1 MLDRKEIE
9 YLHYLVDNKN
19 ETWQE
24 ITNKMTYK
32 FNKTFNVN
40 SLKSYVNYRKREGKW
55 ENNSSKEMQD
65 IEVKESYNDEGIT
78 TQVDFNAKMSFLNKK
93 SKTPR
98 DVLIYKGFSPDSWVI
113 TSTTSNE
120 WITESKE
127 GNLFNYQLKFTAKPK
142 TGYDSKDV
150 VEQLLKDVPKMELKQ
165 KIHGKRNLV
174 IPLSDLHFPIL
185 TLDKAQEYLTDV
197 VELIQ
202 KGYNTIV
209 LESLGDIFHSNAMK
223 SSQTIKGTQLED
235 VDMVSAIEY
244 AKKFFGLIIE
254 VALQYSNEVRIEFA
268 EGNHSA
274 MEYMFLTYL
283 EARYPQA
290 KVNKHNKAR
299 IAYKLG
305 NVGIMLTHGHMGK
318 KKDYPMLFATEFK
331 DVWASSSWL
340 ECHQGHY
347 HTMEAQNVNGVI
359 HRQLGTIKPNDS
371 YEEENGFTMNYKS
384 TQAFEYSDDKL
395 KTIYELG

>member
-1 MLDRKEIE
+1 MAKYNNEEID
-9 YLHYLVDNKN
+9 YLTYLVNKTST
-19 ETWQE
+19 TWPQRAQL
-24 ITNKMTYK
+24 MSDK
-32 FNKTFNVN
+32 FNKEYNVN
-40 SLKSYVNYRKREGKW
+40 SIKSYVNHRKRSNAWDYQKGKPAI
-55 ENNSSKEMQD
+55 KTK
-65 IEVKESYNDEGIT
+65 VKGNGEQTSEIKLRMT
-78 TQVDFNAKMSFLNKK
+78 AEQAKD
-93 SKTPR
+93 P
-98 DVLIYKGFSPDSWVI
+98 DYVLK
-113 TSTTSNE
+113 
-120 WITESKE
+120 
-127 GNLFNYQLKFTAKPK
+127 AH
-142 TGYDSKDV
+142 GYDSQDWEIVKLTSNVWEQNSSSDGLVQLYQSKIIVKPKQGFNAKDV
-150 VEQLLKDVPKMELKQ
+150 VEQLLKDVPKVELKQ
-165 KIHGKRNLV
+165 KIHGQRNLV
-174 IPLSDLHFPIL
+174 LPLSDLHFPIL
-185 TLDKAQEYLTDV
+185 TIDKAWGYLADAV
-197 VELIQ
+197 GIIQ
-202 KGYNTIV
+202 KGYGVIV
-209 LESLGDIFHSNAMK
+209 IESLGDIFHSNAMK

-235 VDMVSAIEY
+235 VDMVQAIEY
-244 AKKFFGLIIE
+244 AKQFFSVLIDN
-254 VALQYSNEVRIEFA
+254 ALISSNEVRVEFA

-283 EARYPQA
+283 EARYPQLR
-290 KVNKHNKAR
+290 VNKHNKAR

-384 TQAFEYSDDKL
+384 TQAFEYSDNKL

>member
-1 MLDRKEIE
+1 MAKYNNEEIN
-9 YLHYLVDNKN
+9 YLAYLVN
-19 ETWQE
+19 ETSTTWPQRAQL
-24 ITNKMTYK
+24 MSDK
-32 FNKTFNVN
+32 FNKEYNVN
-40 SLKSYVNYRKREGKW
+40 SIKSYVNHRKRSDAWDYQKGKPAI
-55 ENNSSKEMQD
+55 KT
-65 IEVKESYNDEGIT
+65 EVKGNGEQTSEIKLRMT
-78 TQVDFNAKMSFLNKK
+78 AEQAKD
-93 SKTPR
+93 P
-98 DVLIYKGFSPDSWVI
+98 DYVL
-113 TSTTSNE
+113 
-120 WITESKE
+120 
-127 GNLFNYQLKFTAKPK
+127 QAH
-142 TGYDSKDV
+142 GYDSQNWEIVKLTSNVWEQNSSSDGLVQLYQSKIVVKPKQGFNMQDV
-150 VEQLLKDVPKMELKQ
+150 AEELLKDVPKMELKQ
-165 KIHGKRNLV
+165 KIHGRRNLV
-174 IPLSDLHFPIL
+174 LPLSDLHFPIL
-185 TLDKAQEYLTDV
+185 TLDKAQDYLTDV

-244 AKKFFGLIIE
+244 AKKFFGFIIE
-254 VALQYSNEVRIEFA
+254 AALQYSDEVRIEFA

-318 KKDYPMLFATEFK
+318 KNDYPMLFATEFK
-331 DVWASSSWL
+331 DIWASSSWL

-384 TQAFEYSDDKL
+384 TQAFEYSEDKL

>member
-1 MLDRKEIE
+1 MAKYNNEEINYLTYLVNETSTTWPQRAQLMLD
-9 YLHYLVDNKN
+9 
-19 ETWQE
+19 
-24 ITNKMTYK
+24 K
-32 FNKTFNVN
+32 FNKEYNVN
-40 SLKSYVNYRKREGKW
+40 SIKSYVNHRKRSDAWDYQKGKPAIKTEVKGNGEQTSEIKLRMTAEQAKDPDYVLKAHGYDSQNW
-55 ENNSSKEMQD
+55 EIVKLTSNVWEQNSSSDGLVQLYQSK
-65 IEVKESYNDEGIT
+65 IVVKPKQG
-78 TQVDFNAKMSFLNKK
+78 FNAK
-93 SKTPR
+93 
-98 DVLIYKGFSPDSWVI
+98 DVA
-113 TSTTSNE
+113 E
-120 WITESKE
+120 E
-127 GNLFNYQLKFTAKPK
+127 
-142 TGYDSKDV
+142 
-150 VEQLLKDVPKMELKQ
+150 LLKDVPKMELKQ
-165 KIHGKRNLV
+165 KIHGKKNLV
-174 IPLSDLHFPIL
+174 LPLSDLHFPIL
-185 TLDKAQEYLTDV
+185 TIDKAQDYLADATD
-197 VELIQ
+197 LIQ

-305 NVGIMLTHGHMGK
+305 NVGIMLTHGHMAK

-331 DVWASSSWL
+331 DVWASSNWL
-340 ECHQGHY
+340 ELHQGHY

>member
-1 MLDRKEIE
+1 MAKYNNEEIN
-9 YLHYLVDNKN
+9 YLTYLVN
-19 ETWQE
+19 ETSTTWPQRAQL
-24 ITNKMTYK
+24 MSDK
-32 FNKTFNVN
+32 FNKEYNVN
-40 SLKSYVNYRKREGKW
+40 SIKSYVNHRKRSNAWDYQKGKPAI
-55 ENNSSKEMQD
+55 KT
-65 IEVKESYNDEGIT
+65 EVKGNGEQTSEIKLRMT
-78 TQVDFNAKMSFLNKK
+78 AEQAKD
-93 SKTPR
+93 P
-98 DVLIYKGFSPDSWVI
+98 DYVL
-113 TSTTSNE
+113 
-120 WITESKE
+120 
-127 GNLFNYQLKFTAKPK
+127 QAH
-142 TGYDSKDV
+142 GYDSQNWEIVKLTSNVWEQNNKQDGLVQLYQSKIVVKPKQGFNAKDV
-150 VEQLLKDVPKMELKQ
+150 VEQLLKDVPKVELKQ
-165 KIHGKRNLV
+165 KIHGRRNLV
-174 IPLSDLHFPIL
+174 LPLSDLHFPIL

-283 EARYPQA
+283 EARYPQLR
-290 KVNKHNKAR
+290 VNKHNKAR
-299 IAYKLG
+299 VAYKLG
-305 NVGIMLTHGHMGK
+305 NVGIMLTHGHMAK
-318 KKDYPMLFATEFK
+318 KKDYPMLFATEHK
-331 DVWASSSWL
+331 EVWASSSWL
-340 ECHQGHY
+340 EIHQGHY
-347 HTMEAQNVNGVI
+347 HTMEAQNVSGVI

-384 TQAFEYSDDKL
+384 TQAFEYSEDKL

>member
-1 MLDRKEIE
+1 MAKYNNEEIN
-9 YLHYLVDNKN
+9 YLTYLVN
-19 ETWQE
+19 ETSTTWPQRAQL
-24 ITNKMTYK
+24 MSDK
-32 FNKTFNVN
+32 FNKEYNVN
-40 SLKSYVNYRKREGKW
+40 SIKSYVNHRKRSDAWDYQKGKSAIKTEVKGNGEQTSEIKLRMTAEQAKDPDYVLKAHGYGSQDW
-55 ENNSSKEMQD
+55 EIVKLTSNVWEQNSSSDGLVQLYQSK
-65 IEVKESYNDEGIT
+65 IVVKPKQG
-78 TQVDFNAKMSFLNKK
+78 FNA
-93 SKTPR
+93 
-98 DVLIYKGFSPDSWVI
+98 
-113 TSTTSNE
+113 
-120 WITESKE
+120 
-127 GNLFNYQLKFTAKPK
+127 
-142 TGYDSKDV
+142 KDV

>member
-1 MLDRKEIE
+1 MAKYNSKEIN
-9 YLHYLVDNKN
+9 YLTYLVN
-19 ETWQE
+19 ETSTTWPQRAQL
-24 ITNKMTYK
+24 MSDK
-32 FNKTFNVN
+32 FNKEYNIN
-40 SLKSYVNYRKREGKW
+40 SIKSYVNHRKRSNAWDYQKGKPAI
-55 ENNSSKEMQD
+55 KT
-65 IEVKESYNDEGIT
+65 EVKGNGEQTSEIKLRMT
-78 TQVDFNAKMSFLNKK
+78 AEQAKD
-93 SKTPR
+93 P
-98 DVLIYKGFSPDSWVI
+98 DYVL
-113 TSTTSNE
+113 
-120 WITESKE
+120 
-127 GNLFNYQLKFTAKPK
+127 QAH
-142 TGYDSKDV
+142 GYDSQNWEIVKLTSNVWEQNNKQDGLVQLYQSKIVVKPKQGFNAKDV
-150 VEQLLKDVPKMELKQ
+150 VEQLLKDVPKVELKQ
-165 KIHGKRNLV
+165 KIHGRRNLV
-174 IPLSDLHFPIL
+174 LPLSDLHFPIL
-185 TLDKAQEYLTDV
+185 TMDKVWGYLADAV
-197 VELIQ
+197 GIIQ
-202 KGYNTIV
+202 QGYGVIV
-209 LESLGDIFHSNAMK
+209 IESLGDIFHSNAMK

-235 VDMVSAIEY
+235 VDMVQAIEY
-244 AKKFFGLIIE
+244 AKQFFSVLIDN
-254 VALQYSNEVRIEFA
+254 ALMSSNEVRVEFA

-305 NVGIMLTHGHMGK
+305 NVGIMLTHGHMAK
-318 KKDYPMLFATEFK
+318 KKDYPMLFATEHK

-340 ECHQGHY
+340 EIHQGHY

>member
-1 MLDRKEIE
+1 MAKYNNEEIN
-9 YLHYLVDNKN
+9 YLTYLVN
-19 ETWQE
+19 ETSTTWPQRAQL
-24 ITNKMTYK
+24 MSDK
-32 FNKTFNVN
+32 FNKEYNVN
-40 SLKSYVNYRKREGKW
+40 SIKSYVNHRKRSDAWDYQKGKSAIKTEVKGNGEQTSEIKLRMTAEQAKDPDYVLQAHGYDSQNW
-55 ENNSSKEMQD
+55 EIVKLTSNVWEQNSSSDGLVQLYQSK
-65 IEVKESYNDEGIT
+65 IVVKPKQG
-78 TQVDFNAKMSFLNKK
+78 FNAK
-93 SKTPR
+93 
-98 DVLIYKGFSPDSWVI
+98 DVA
-113 TSTTSNE
+113 E
-120 WITESKE
+120 E
-127 GNLFNYQLKFTAKPK
+127 
-142 TGYDSKDV
+142 
-150 VEQLLKDVPKMELKQ
+150 LLKDVPKMELKQ
-165 KIHGKRNLV
+165 KIHGKKNLV
-174 IPLSDLHFPIL
+174 LPLSDLHFPIL
-185 TLDKAQEYLTDV
+185 TIDKAQDYLADATD
-197 VELIQ
+197 LIQ

>member
-1 MLDRKEIE
+1 L
-9 YLHYLVDNKN
+9 
-19 ETWQE
+19 TS
-24 ITNKMTYK
+24 
-32 FNKTFNVN
+32 NV
-40 SLKSYVNYRKREGKW
+40 W
-55 ENNSSKEMQD
+55 EQNSSSDGLVQLYQSK
-65 IEVKESYNDEGIT
+65 IVVKPKQG
-78 TQVDFNAKMSFLNKK
+78 FNAK
-93 SKTPR
+93 
-98 DVLIYKGFSPDSWVI
+98 DVA
-113 TSTTSNE
+113 E
-120 WITESKE
+120 E
-127 GNLFNYQLKFTAKPK
+127 
-142 TGYDSKDV
+142 
-150 VEQLLKDVPKMELKQ
+150 LLKDVPKVELKQ
-165 KIHGKRNLV
+165 KIHGRRNLV
-174 IPLSDLHFPIL
+174 LPLSDLHFPIL
-185 TLDKAQEYLTDV
+185 TIDKAQDYLADATD
-197 VELIQ
+197 LIQ
-202 KGYNTIV
+202 KGYNIIV
-209 LESLGDIFHSNAMK
+209 IESLGDIFHSNAMK
-223 SSQTIKGTQLED
+223 SSQTIRGTQLED

-244 AKKFFGLIIE
+244 AKQFFSIVIE
-254 VALQYSNEVRIEFA
+254 TALQYSNEVRIEFA

-384 TQAFEYSDDKL
+384 TQVFEYSDDKL

>member
-1 MLDRKEIE
+1 MAKYNNEEIN
-9 YLHYLVDNKN
+9 YLTYLVN
-19 ETWQE
+19 ETSTTWPQRAQL
-24 ITNKMTYK
+24 MSDK
-32 FNKTFNVN
+32 FNKEYNVN
-40 SLKSYVNYRKREGKW
+40 SIKSYVNHRKRSNAWDYQKGKPAIKTEVKGNGEQTSEIKLRMTAEQAKDPDYVLQAHGYDSQNW
-55 ENNSSKEMQD
+55 EIVKLTSNVWEQNSSSDGLVQLYQSK
-65 IEVKESYNDEGIT
+65 IVVKPKQG
-78 TQVDFNAKMSFLNKK
+78 FNAK
-93 SKTPR
+93 
-98 DVLIYKGFSPDSWVI
+98 DVA
-113 TSTTSNE
+113 E
-120 WITESKE
+120 E
-127 GNLFNYQLKFTAKPK
+127 
-142 TGYDSKDV
+142 
-150 VEQLLKDVPKMELKQ
+150 LLKDVPKVELKQ
-165 KIHGKRNLV
+165 KIHGNRNLV
-174 IPLSDLHFPIL
+174 LPLSDLHFPIL
-185 TLDKAQEYLTDV
+185 TIDKAQDYLADAV
-197 VELIQ
+197 GIIQ
-202 KGYNTIV
+202 QGYGVIV
-209 LESLGDIFHSNAMK
+209 IESLGDIFHSNAMK

-384 TQAFEYSDDKL
+384 TQAFEYSEDKL